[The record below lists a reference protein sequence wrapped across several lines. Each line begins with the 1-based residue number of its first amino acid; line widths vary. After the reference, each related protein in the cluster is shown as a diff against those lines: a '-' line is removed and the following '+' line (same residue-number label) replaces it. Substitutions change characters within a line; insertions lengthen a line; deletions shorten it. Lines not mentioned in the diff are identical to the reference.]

1 MISSSVKIRRVVRC
15 GICRV
20 EIRDRALI
28 YQAGINFG
36 IVCIRCYK
44 QFSTE
49 DIELMANMFIA
60 YGGYFGMQKE
70 SRISTRNILEKLT
83 TGLGKQG
90 DDVNFEQVNI
100 QVFHKALLHGIAPKH
115 YTHELELFLSHPI

>member
-1 MISSSVKIRRVVRC
+1 MVSSSYKRERTVRC

-20 EIRDRALI
+20 EIRDRAQI
-28 YQAGINFG
+28 YQAGVNFG

-44 QFSTE
+44 QFSSE

-60 YGGYFGMQKE
+60 YGGYFGMLKD

-83 TGLGKQG
+83 TELGKQG
-90 DDVNFEQVNI
+90 DDVNFEQINI
-100 QVFHKALLHGIAPKH
+100 QLLHKVLLHGITPKL
-115 YTHELELFLSHPI
+115 YTHELKKLVE

>member
-1 MISSSVKIRRVVRC
+1 
-15 GICRV
+15 
-20 EIRDRALI
+20 
-28 YQAGINFG
+28 
-36 IVCIRCYK
+36 

-60 YGGYFGMQKE
+60 YGGYFGMQKD

-83 TGLGKQG
+83 TELGKQG

-100 QVFHKALLHGIAPKH
+100 QVFHKALLQGIAPKH
-115 YTHELELFLSHPI
+115 YTRELELFLSHSI

>member
-1 MISSSVKIRRVVRC
+1 MVSSSNKNKSAVRC

-20 EIRDRALI
+20 EIRDRAQI
-28 YQAGINFG
+28 YQAGVNFG

-44 QFSTE
+44 QFSSE

-60 YGGYFGMQKE
+60 YGGYFAKLKD
-70 SRISTRNILEKLT
+70 SKISTRNILEKLT
-83 TGLGKQG
+83 KELGKQG
-90 DDVNFEQVNI
+90 DNFNYEQVNI

>member
-1 MISSSVKIRRVVRC
+1 MISSSNKIRRVVRC

-20 EIRDRALI
+20 EIRDRAQI
-28 YQAGINFG
+28 YQAGVNFG

-60 YGGYFGMQKE
+60 YGGYFGMLNG
-70 SRISTRNILEKLT
+70 SRISTRNILKRLT
-83 TGLGKQG
+83 TELGKQG
-90 DDVNFEQVNI
+90 DDVTLN
-100 QVFHKALLHGIAPKH
+100 K
-115 YTHELELFLSHPI
+115 

>member
-1 MISSSVKIRRVVRC
+1 MVSSSYKMERVARC

-20 EIRDRALI
+20 EIRDRAQI
-28 YQAGINFG
+28 YQAGVNFG

-60 YGGYFGMQKE
+60 YGGYFGMQKD

-83 TGLGKQG
+83 TELGKQG

-100 QVFHKALLHGIAPKH
+100 QVFHKALLQGIAPKH
-115 YTHELELFLSHPI
+115 YTRELVLFLSHPI

>member
-1 MISSSVKIRRVVRC
+1 MISSSNKNKSAVRC

-20 EIRDRALI
+20 EIRDRAQI
-28 YQAGINFG
+28 YQAGVNFG

-44 QFSTE
+44 QFSSE

-60 YGGYFGMQKE
+60 YGGYFGMLKD

-83 TGLGKQG
+83 TELGKQG
-90 DDVNFEQVNI
+90 DDVNFEQINI
-100 QVFHKALLHGIAPKH
+100 QLLHKVLLHGITPEQ
-115 YTHELELFLSHPI
+115 YTHELKKLVE